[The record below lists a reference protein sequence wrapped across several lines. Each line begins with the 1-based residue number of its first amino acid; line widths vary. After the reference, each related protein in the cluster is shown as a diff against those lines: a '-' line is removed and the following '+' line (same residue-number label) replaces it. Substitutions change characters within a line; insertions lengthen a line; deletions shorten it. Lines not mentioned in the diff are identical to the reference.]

1 MDNNNQM
8 ISWMADEVLEILNG
22 IRNSERKIIL
32 ETLKKGPE
40 IFLECYFIDVEDLCT
55 IFVMSKNETAPNFD
69 SVEIQKGV
77 VKSLQRK
84 LRGEI
89 VLL

>member
-1 MDNNNQM
+1 MDNNKKM
-8 ISWMADEVLEILNG
+8 ISWMTDEVLKILNS
-22 IRNSERKIIL
+22 IRNGDRKIIL

-55 IFVMSKNETAPNFD
+55 VFIMSKNETAPNFD
-69 SVEIQKGV
+69 SEKTQKRV
-77 VKSLQRK
+77 AELLQKK
-84 LRGEI
+84 LKKEM